1 MSKLQ
6 VFNENGTL
14 VFDSD
19 TFKVP
24 KARYTINYA
33 SYTYRNV
40 GSDYYFTFKY
50 TIPAVPSTHSH
61 GFVYFEGRPTL
72 VRMGSSS
79 VQKELM
85 IDSTGSNLSNALANA
100 ISTGKVFLT

>member
-1 MSKLQ
+1 MGKLQ
-6 VFNENGTL
+6 AFNENGTL

-24 KARYTINYA
+24 KAGNIINYDY
-33 SYTYRNV
+33 YTYRNV
-40 GSDYYFTFKY
+40 GKDYYFTFRY

-72 VRMGSSS
+72 VRMGSST
-79 VQKELM
+79 VQKDLM
-85 IDSTGSNLSNALANA
+85 INSTGSNLSNALSNA
-100 ISTGKVFLT
+100 ISKGKVFLI